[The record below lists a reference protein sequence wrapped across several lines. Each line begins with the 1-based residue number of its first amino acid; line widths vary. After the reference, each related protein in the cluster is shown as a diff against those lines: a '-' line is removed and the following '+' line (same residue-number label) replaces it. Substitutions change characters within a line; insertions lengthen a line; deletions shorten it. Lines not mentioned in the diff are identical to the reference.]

1 MKWLILAALLAVIV
15 IAAVQTVRRF
25 RKGGGCC
32 GVHETVKL
40 HPVTDKNPS
49 HYPYRAEAEIGGMT
63 CANCAIRVANA
74 LNKLDGVWAEVSFDR
89 KSCIVRSRQNIDES
103 AIRNAVLD
111 AGYVV
116 MKYKETE

>member
-1 MKWLILAALLAVIV
+1 MKWLILAALMAVIV

-40 HPVTDKNPS
+40 RPVSDKKPS

-63 CANCAIRVANA
+63 CANCAVRVANA
-74 LNKLDGVWAEVSFDR
+74 LNRLDGVWAEVSFDK
-89 KSCIVRSRQNIDES
+89 KSCVVRSRQAIEEGI
-103 AIRNAVLD
+103 IRNAVRD

-116 MKYKETE
+116 MKYKKTE